1 MILKYCLVAAVSLL
15 VCVASACNRGGK
27 QTAGTRVF
35 EGTGVVQHV
44 DREGG
49 QIEIDHGDIK
59 DYMPAMSMPYKTR
72 DKSLLEK
79 VSVGDKV
86 RFKIE
91 DSGAGPLLIEIEKQ
105 PS

>member
-1 MILKYCLVAAVSLL
+1 
-15 VCVASACNRGGK
+15 
-27 QTAGTRVF
+27 
-35 EGTGVVQHV
+35 
-44 DREGG
+44 
-49 QIEIDHGDIK
+49 
-59 DYMPAMSMPYKTR
+59 MSMPYKTR

-105 PS
+105 PY